1 MSCIEVPRPASG
13 AAPPRWHT
21 TWSILPNRRPTQAS
35 QSDTIGISKIHCII
49 PGMSPSRRIDPA
61 SVAIQVFLP
70 GYAVLATISC
80 GEIRP
85 EHSTRTDTL
94 PLSPDSMRC
103 PSGASVKSVEQ
114 PCGHPDERFGYA
126 NLQAAALEQQ
136 GDERGDNQHHRQA
149 LRQFGEA

>member
-35 QSDTIGISKIHCII
+35 QSETIGISKIHCII

-114 PCGHPDERFGYA
+114 PCPKREVLTEHLCSAILQETYRF
-126 NLQAAALEQQ
+126 
-136 GDERGDNQHHRQA
+136 RK
-149 LRQFGEA
+149 

>member
-35 QSDTIGISKIHCII
+35 QSETIGISKIHCII

-114 PCGHPDERFGYA
+114 PCAPDCPAEVSPAGHLLAAGQLLAA
-126 NLQAAALEQQ
+126 NLAVLLPL
-136 GDERGDNQHHRQA
+136 HHDPTFA
-149 LRQFGEA
+149 P